1 MKKSTFFT
9 CLFLTIILIACQ
21 SKPINN
27 AVSRENK
34 PQNKS
39 VKIENDFSKSD
50 ILVRDFVYHQGNES
64 PDYEIELTKQ
74 YVDTVEHSFSN
85 KTSKD
90 LFVITIPKGN
100 FSNTTSKV
108 QVLNKQG
115 EILFE
120 RSFESF
126 YLFNGYDVMNL
137 KNAEELK
144 AYFFVQVKGLF
155 GETKFEKANESSD
168 SYIYSMK
175 PEDFTDYESYLSCKK
190 NNQWIFTLSLGEED
204 NTTFGFNPQK
214 GVVELMSCC

>member
-1 MKKSTFFT
+1 MIKSSFYTLT
-9 CLFLTIILIACQ
+9 FLTLISVACQ
-21 SKPINN
+21 SNSINN
-27 AVSRENK
+27 AESKHQK

-39 VKIENDFSKSD
+39 IKIENDFTESD
-50 ILVRDFVYHQGNES
+50 ILVCDFVYHQGNES

-74 YVDTVEHSFSN
+74 YVDTVEHYFSN

-108 QVLNKQG
+108 KVLNKQG

-144 AYFFVQVKGLF
+144 AYFFVQVKDLF
-155 GETKFEKANESSD
+155 GETKFEIANESND
-168 SYIYSMK
+168 SYISSMK
-175 PEDFTDYESYLSCKK
+175 PEDFTDYETYLFCIK
-190 NNQWIFTLSLGEED
+190 NSQWIFTLSLGEED

>member
-1 MKKSTFFT
+1 M
-9 CLFLTIILIACQ
+9 
-21 SKPINN
+21 NN
-27 AVSRENK
+27 ADSSQQK

-39 VKIENDFSKSD
+39 IKIEDDFTESD
-50 ILVRDFVYHQGNES
+50 ILVHDFVYHQGNES

-74 YVDTVEHSFSN
+74 YVDTVEHYFSN

-90 LFVITIPKGN
+90 HFVITIPKGN

-108 QVLNKQG
+108 KVLNKQG

-120 RSFESF
+120 RSFETF
-126 YLFNGYDVMNL
+126 YLFNGYDVMNM

-144 AYFFVQVKGLF
+144 AYFFIQVKGLF
-155 GETKFEKANESSD
+155 GEAKFEKANESND
-168 SYIYSMK
+168 SYISSMK

-190 NNQWIFTLSLGEED
+190 NNLWMFTLSLGEED
-204 NTTFGFNPQK
+204 NTTFGFNSQK